1 MKNIRQQMDEEKD
14 APDRKLNIEDTLQL
28 QEKYELMEKEC
39 TEKMELM
46 KSVLS
51 EKD

>member
-1 MKNIRQQMDEEKD
+1 
-14 APDRKLNIEDTLQL
+14 LNIEDTLQL